1 MDWNDFAWLEDQHYA
16 AMFHDR
22 YEQEEEPEEVRTVWE
37 IEWESLSEDCM
48 DQEEIEAESREEAL
62 EAFREEFLGE
72 SVPDDAVVLGIR
84 QIA

>member
-1 MDWNDFAWLEDQHYA
+1 MDWNDFARLEDQHYD
-16 AMFHDR
+16 AMFYDR
-22 YEQEEEPEEVRTVWE
+22 YERYEEPEEVRMIWE

-72 SVPDDAVVLGIR
+72 SVPEDAVVLGVR